1 MGTQLHTR
9 GRLLYA
15 LLLVVLAPAVAPHAS
30 AKGAPRRRGRRR
42 RLALSLGL
50 ALALA
55 LSAGPVPPSAA
66 ATVATLSGETLTG
79 SSTSPTN
86 GGLCPTASYTVSGTA
101 AAPYPG
107 SFAET
112 GTIFGPTLTATFT
125 IASGGALV
133 TGSLTQ
139 GGGRFTTSCGPL
151 SGGYQGTALYTATIQ
166 TLSGTYRDEGTVAV
180 DVTITGVT
188 ATLTERFTS
197 SLAQPVLIGPPR
209 PAP

>member
-1 MGTQLHTR
+1 M
-9 GRLLYA
+9 RL
-15 LLLVVLAPAVAPHAS
+15 
-30 AKGAPRRRGRRR
+30 GRRR

-50 ALALA
+50 GLALALA
-55 LSAGPVPPSAA
+55 LSAGTGPPSAA

-86 GGLCPTASYTVSGTA
+86 VGLCPTASYTVSGTA
-101 AAPYPG
+101 SAPYPG

-112 GTIFGPTLTATFT
+112 GTIVEPTLTATFT

-151 SGGYQGTALYTATIQ
+151 SGGYQGAALYTATIH
-166 TLSGTYRDEGTVAV
+166 TLSGTYHDEGTVAV

-197 SLAQPVLIGPPR
+197 SLAQPVLIGPTR
-209 PAP
+209 PAQSEPGRR